1 MLTVTTPWDLTN
13 VLVKTDFKETVQTV
27 LRVSICHSFH
37 VWLLVFIYLFFYLL
51 CKIKNFGF
59 CGVVSVGG
67 GGWCVIRKFDLST
80 DLMI

>member
-1 MLTVTTPWDLTN
+1 MLTVTTPRDLTN
-13 VLVKTDFKETVQTV
+13 VLVKTDFKETAQTV

-51 CKIKNFGF
+51 CKIKIFGF

-67 GGWCVIRKFDLST
+67 GWCVIRKFELST